1 MYIYTY
7 NKRTI
12 NVYIQPNCMLTAPFL
27 MTFSASDDFMNDV
40 GKILRKELTEADIDI
55 SFDEEYEYLS
65 TDTQVTD
72 LLEGIRDE
80 ARSES

>member
-1 MYIYTY
+1 M
-7 NKRTI
+7 
-12 NVYIQPNCMLTAPFL
+12 QPNCMLTDDVL
-27 MTFSASDDFMNDV
+27 VSFSASDDFMNDV
-40 GKILRKELTEADIDI
+40 GKILRKELADADIDI